1 MVRLKSL
8 AALHGHPL
16 RIWCLTREFCHS
28 FLVLGCERMIHLRAH
43 VLLLE
48 RWHFS
53 RASCE
58 MGGNAKL
65 CWSTSVGAPH
75 TQHLRPITWS
85 CSSTS
90 ARTLPRSRMLTWTL
104 TRTGW
109 VGLSF
114 AFSRRLLKVS
124 PRSVFCFCVCRH
136 CDEWSVGGDGHG
148 APRVPSVLLWPCR
161 AFFAAQGFEL
171 NRRQVQPK
179 SNQGSSRTGLGAM
192 AEGSVW
198 DV

>member
-1 MVRLKSL
+1 MQLVTSVLPPFFLASPLHPLLSL
-8 AALHGHPL
+8 ANLCRL
-16 RIWCLTREFCHS
+16 FS
-28 FLVLGCERMIHLRAH
+28 FSPEHETTPG
-43 VLLLE
+43 LE
-48 RWHFS
+48 ACS
-53 RASCE
+53 SSPAS
-58 MGGNAKL
+58 
-65 CWSTSVGAPH
+65 STSVGAPH

-85 CSSTS
+85 CWSTS

-148 APRVPSVLLWPCR
+148 APRVPPVLLWPCR

-171 NRRQVQPK
+171 NRHQVQPK
-179 SNQGSSRTGLGAM
+179 SNQGSSRTGLGAV